1 MKHNNRF
8 SIGDL
13 LGGFS
18 GAAVALPQ
26 AIGLG
31 VVLFSTMGL
40 SASSGALAGLLGA
53 IILQLVVGGVGAT
66 IGIISAP
73 NGPMTML
80 LVGVME
86 GMAVQGEQ
94 SEAMLLTLSVI
105 LILTGIFQ
113 ILFALAGGTRLIK
126 YIPYPVI
133 AGLIAG
139 VGILMVLSQW
149 DLLAKEWSGSLL
161 PHTVQGAFGLIIALI
176 TVMCMVVIPK
186 WTQGKV
192 PGAVAGL
199 VSGIA
204 SYFILLALMPVEV
217 KQSWVV
223 GEIPSA
229 ESLNF
234 VFSLEEASHLPL
246 MTIVSAALALMILG
260 TIDSLV
266 TSLVADSKTGKRHD
280 SAKEI
285 VSQGSSQILIGLAGG
300 LGGWGT
306 KGATLVST
314 DAGGRR
320 WAPLVSGF
328 LFLIL
333 FLVAGSAGKYLPVSV
348 LAGIVAMVGVGMI
361 DLNIVTWF
369 RSKEMRQDGIV
380 ALLVVVVTLV
390 SSLIVAVGVGVVVS
404 ILIYLYKD
412 AKRPIVHRIVT
423 GEAHRSSCNYPEEA
437 ENILLSHGDKI
448 ILYELR
454 GDLFFGT
461 ADRLRSELEKELKS
475 GNILIL
481 HFRRVDSID
490 MSAMVVLLQLGEEA
504 RKEGVEL
511 VYCHLHHG
519 LGFGDKIEK
528 AFQEIDRRY
537 CFENR
542 ILPDS
547 DSAFEYAERKILTR
561 YGYILAEDKPIGIAE
576 NNLCKYLNNVQ
587 KMLIEDLGRRVHFG
601 DQNTIYRKDTASESL
616 YLVLKGAVELR
627 LSIGENRY
635 RRIVKYQAGAYFG
648 ELVFIRPGKTEADA
662 VAIGEVELFE
672 IRRSDLQRLN
682 EKELADLALALLYE
696 FSQSMIGML
705 HFSAKEIKRLE
716 AW

>member
-1 MKHNNRF
+1 MKQNRF
-8 SIGDL
+8 TTGDL

-31 VVLFSTMGL
+31 VVLFSAMGL
-40 SASSGALAGLLGA
+40 GASAGALAGLLGA

-66 IGIISAP
+66 VGIISAP

-86 GMAVQGEQ
+86 GMAVHGEQ
-94 SEAMLLTLSVI
+94 SEAMLLTLSAI

-133 AGLIAG
+133 AGLVAG

-149 DLLAKEWSGSLL
+149 ELLAKEWEGSLL
-161 PHTVQGAFGLIIALI
+161 PHTIQGAFGLIVAFI
-176 TVMCMVVIPK
+176 TVFFMLAVPK
-186 WTQGKV
+186 LTQGKV

-199 VSGIA
+199 ISGIVG
-204 SYFILLALMPVEV
+204 YFVLLMLIPVEA
-217 KQSWVV
+217 KPSWVV

-229 ESLNF
+229 ASLHFGFSLDQISHLSLNT
-234 VFSLEEASHLPL
+234 V
-246 MTIVSAALALMILG
+246 ISAALALMVLG
-260 TIDSLV
+260 TVDSLV
-266 TSLVADSKTGKRHD
+266 TSLVADSKTGERHN

-285 VSQGSSQILIGLAGG
+285 VAQGSAQVLIGLASG

-320 WAPLVSGF
+320 WAPLVAGM
-328 LFLIL
+328 LFLLL

-348 LAGIVAMVGVGMI
+348 LAGIVAMVGAGMI
-361 DLNIVTWF
+361 DLNIVAWLK
-369 RSKEMRQDGIV
+369 SKEMRQDGIV
-380 ALLVVVVTLV
+380 ALLVIAVTLA
-390 SSLIVAVGVGVVVS
+390 SSLIVAVGAGVVVA
-404 ILIYLYKD
+404 ILLYLYKD

-423 GEAHRSSCNYPEEA
+423 GDTHRSTCSYPEEA
-437 ENILLSHGDKI
+437 ENILVQYGNRI
-448 ILYELR
+448 IMYELR

-461 ADRLRSELEKELKS
+461 ADRLRSKLEKELKRGS
-475 GNILIL
+475 TLIL
-481 HFRRVDSID
+481 HFRRVGSID
-490 MSAMVVLLQLGEEA
+490 MSAMIVLLQIGAEA

-519 LGFGDKIEK
+519 LGFGNKIEK
-528 AFQEIDRRY
+528 AFQEIDKRY
-537 CFENR
+537 RFENR
-542 ILPDS
+542 VFTDS
-547 DSAFEYAERKILTR
+547 DSAFEYAERKTLAH
-561 YGYILAEDKPIGIAE
+561 YGYLLADDKRVEITE
-576 NNLCKYLNNVQ
+576 NNLCTHLNERQ
-587 KMLIEDLGRRVHFG
+587 KALLVKLGHHVHFE
-601 DQNTIYRKDTASESL
+601 DQSKIYTKDMASESL

-627 LSIGENRY
+627 LNTREAYY
-635 RRIVKYQAGAYFG
+635 RRIVKYQPGAYFG
-648 ELVFIRPGKTEADA
+648 ELVFVRPGKTEADA

-672 IRRSDLQRLN
+672 ISRSALHTLN

-705 HFSAKEIKRLE
+705 RFSAKEIKRLE